1 MIPDPRA
8 EAGFHGP
15 QGVELA
21 TTFARALLAL
31 VEADTDDAV
40 LRAVASAVSSYG
52 PSLIR
57 FYTLRDDPGDLGSH
71 DPRFI
76 DRSGPRPAQTDAS
89 VPTHAELSSVWQA
102 GICPATDPLLGRPF
116 ALADHPVLA
125 RWLAAPRQA
134 LVLHDLSADPRPAA
148 HPSERSAQA
157 LVVLPLTTGGPD
169 ARWPGVL
176 VLSWK
181 IVHIPSPRERLVY
194 DMLGAAVASLL
205 VARDALRDHQRA
217 IDEANT
223 MYVAALALTEA
234 ATIEDTLAA
243 LAEPAQAIEAST
255 AALWL
260 RDPADPTRLVLR
272 AGGERATRP
281 LADLAGLFARPNEPW
296 LFEQV
301 RSDTPTEIEPGAP
314 TPRLAEPIGI
324 DGSAHGATLLLPL
337 AWGGREVALLELGWS
352 SPRPLPTALR
362 RLYAALAG
370 PAAVSLAGR
379 ALLAEAAAAAP
390 TGSPADL
397 EALPVAAVVGTGE
410 ALQGNSRWTALGLTG
425 GAHLPVACAL
435 ADALGAGV
443 ELRRDL
449 VGEPALAVFAA
460 PLIGAPGKAVGVLLD
475 TSEDARAE
483 RQRLEGRDVLL
494 ERQGA
499 LLARR
504 AVPVLAIVDE
514 LAVIPVTGAL
524 DDARAQ
530 QLLEVVAEVP
540 RGPRTLIVD
549 FTGITGVDPGTAE
562 VVHEAAR
569 AMVAR
574 GASVIFSAAPATL
587 ADALAGEHIDALG
600 DALASALV
608 NPRA

>member
-57 FYTLRDDPGDLGSH
+57 FYTLRDDPGDPGPH
-71 DPRFI
+71 DPRFL
-76 DRSGPRPAQTDAS
+76 DRSGPRPAQGDAT

-102 GICPATDPLLGRPF
+102 GICPAPDPLLGRPF

-157 LVVLPLTTGGPD
+157 LVVLPLTTGGAEP
-169 ARWPGVL
+169 RWPGVL

-181 IVHIPSPRERLVY
+181 IVHIPSARERLVY
-194 DMLGAAVASLL
+194 DMLGAAFASFL

-223 MYVAALALTEA
+223 IYVAALALAEA
-234 ATIEDTLAA
+234 ATLDDTLAA
-243 LAEPAQAIEAST
+243 LAEPAQAIEAQT

-260 RDPADPTRLVLR
+260 RDPADPTRLQLR
-272 AGGERATRP
+272 AGGEPAARP

-301 RSDTPTEIEPGAP
+301 RSDTPAEIEPGAP
-314 TPRLAEPIGI
+314 SPAAA
-324 DGSAHGATLLLPL
+324 AHGATLLLPL
-337 AWGGREVALLELGWS
+337 AWGGREVALLELGWAT
-352 SPRPLPTALR
+352 PRPLPTALR

-370 PAAVSLAGR
+370 PAAVTLAGR
-379 ALLAEAAAAAP
+379 VLLAEAAAAAP
-390 TGSPADL
+390 TGDPGDL
-397 EALPVAAVVGTGE
+397 QGVAVAAVVGSGDNVH
-410 ALQGNSRWTALGLTG
+410 GNLAYVALGLPA
-425 GAHLPVACAL
+425 GADTPVARAL
-435 ADALGAGV
+435 TDALGAAA

-460 PLIGAPGKAVGVLLD
+460 PLPGAPGAAVGVLLD

-494 ERQGA
+494 ERQNG

-504 AVPVLAIVDE
+504 AAPVLAIVDG
-514 LAVIPVTGAL
+514 LSVVPLTGAL
-524 DDARAQ
+524 DEARAQ
-530 QLLEVVAEVP
+530 QLLDVAADVP
-540 RGPRTLIVD
+540 RGPGTLILD
-549 FTGITGVDPGTAE
+549 FTAVTAVDPETAPLIQ
-562 VVHEAAR
+562 EAAR
-569 AMVAR
+569 GLLAR
-574 GASVIFSAAPATL
+574 GVSLIFSAAPAAL
-587 ADALAGEHIDALG
+587 ASTLAGEHIDGLG

-608 NPRA
+608 SPRA

>member
-1 MIPDPRA
+1 M
-8 EAGFHGP
+8 
-15 QGVELA
+15 ELA

-40 LRAVASAVSSYG
+40 LRAVASAVGSYG

-57 FYTLRDDPGDLGSH
+57 LYTLRDDPGDLGSH

-134 LVLHDLSADPRPAA
+134 LVVHDLSADPRPAA

-157 LVVLPLTTGGPD
+157 LVVLPLTTGGPE

-176 VLSWK
+176 VLSWR

-223 MYVAALALTEA
+223 MYVAALALTESA
-234 ATIEDTLAA
+234 DLEETLAA
-243 LAEPAQAIEAST
+243 LAEPAQAIDAST

-260 RDPADPTRLVLR
+260 RDPADPTHLVLR
-272 AGGERATRP
+272 AGPGPATRP

-301 RSDTPTEIEPGAP
+301 RSDTPSEIEPGAP
-314 TPRLAEPIGI
+314 TPRQAEPTGP
-324 DGSAHGATLLLPL
+324 DGATHGATLLLPL

-362 RLYAALAG
+362 RLYVALAG

-390 TGSPADL
+390 HDL
-397 EALPVAAVVGTGE
+397 EAVPVAAVIGAGE
-410 ALQGNSRWTALGLTG
+410 DLQGNARWTALGLTG
-425 GAHLPVACAL
+425 GAHLPVAAAL
-435 ADALGAGV
+435 AEALGAGA

-460 PLIGAPGKAVGVLLD
+460 PLAGVAGKAVGVLLD

-483 RQRLEGRDVLL
+483 RHRLEGRDVLL
-494 ERQGA
+494 ERQGG

-504 AVPVLAIVDE
+504 AVPVLAIIDE

-530 QLLEVVAEVP
+530 QLLEATADVP
-540 RGPRTLIVD
+540 PGPRTLIVD
-549 FTGITGVDPGTAE
+549 FTGVTGVEPTTAE
-562 VVHEAAR
+562 TVQEAAR
-569 AMVAR
+569 GLVAR

-587 ADALAGEHIDALG
+587 VPALAGEHIEALG